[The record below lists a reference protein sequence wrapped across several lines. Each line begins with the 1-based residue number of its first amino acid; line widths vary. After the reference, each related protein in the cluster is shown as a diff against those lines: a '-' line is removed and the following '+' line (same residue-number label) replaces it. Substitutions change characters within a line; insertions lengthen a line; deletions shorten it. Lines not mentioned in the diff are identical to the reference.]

1 MREKIKNSARKF
13 KSEFKKQIATGI
25 VAAFAFLIALSWRE
39 PIKKSVDAL
48 IIKMNLSGQ
57 QIYLE
62 YLSAFMITAIAVLVL
77 IIVSRWKSE

>member
-1 MREKIKNSARKF
+1 MKERIKNSARRF
-13 KSEFKKQIATGI
+13 KLEFRKQIATGI

-39 PIKKSVDAL
+39 PIKNSVDSL
-48 IIKMNLSGQ
+48 IIRMGLSGQ

-77 IIVSRWKSE
+77 IIISRWKSD